1 MIDFISI
8 ITFIF
13 KKEENMSILE
23 QKTFISSIHPFK
35 NLTTDQIDT
44 FVENMDIVYFKE
56 NETVQ
61 AQGSLPQT
69 LFFILKGV
77 IQEKQDDEVLSI
89 YSKNEIFD
97 SISLIENYSKNS
109 FVTTEETICYTL
121 PREIFINILHENQ
134 ELENYFFQ
142 SISEKLNNN
151 ILHEKNKEMANIMIA
166 KVKDAKIHKAVII
179 DTKKSIFEAANIIKK
194 EKIPT
199 ILLKDEL
206 GEMYIVTDS
215 DFRQKVILNRMNFD
229 DEVIK
234 IATKGLIY
242 INEEDFL
249 FNAQL
254 IMAKHGVKRVVVKN
268 DKDEIIGILDQISLS
283 SFFAT
288 NIFSVSNQ
296 IVKAE
301 TVEELKEASLSFIK
315 IIKSLNAKGV
325 KIEFISKLINQLNK
339 KLLDKLYKI
348 LAPKELYEKSCLVV
362 MGSEGR
368 GEQIL
373 KTDQDNALIL
383 SDDCAIEE
391 NELQKFTS
399 KFTETLVDFGFP
411 RCEGNIM
418 VSNPY
423 WCRKKSDFKD
433 LIYSW
438 INEPTGDNFM
448 NIAIFYDAVY
458 VSGDKNLITGLK
470 EYLFKIS
477 SNSQTF
483 YALFAKVILSF
494 DVPLG
499 FFDGF
504 VFNSKDNKHKNEI
517 DIKRGGIFIIVQ
529 GIRSLSL
536 ENKIFNTN
544 TAKRIKKLVEI
555 GIIEEEFAKE
565 LTMAFNFLTNL
576 KLKSNLEKLDKNIE
590 IDNYINPNNLNTMEK
605 DLLKE
610 SFKIVNKLKKKLEFH
625 FKLNYV

>member
-1 MIDFISI
+1 
-8 ITFIF
+8 
-13 KKEENMSILE
+13 MSMLE
-23 QKTFISSIHPFK
+23 QKTFLSSIHPFE
-35 NLTTDQIDT
+35 NLTTNQLDF
-44 FVENMDIVYFKE
+44 FVENIDIVYFKE

-61 AQGSLPQT
+61 KEGNNPEY
-69 LFFILKGV
+69 LFFILKGLV
-77 IQEKQDDEVLSI
+77 QEKLESEVLSI

-97 SISLIENYSKNS
+97 SVSLIENYSKNS
-109 FVTTEETICYTL
+109 FVTAEETICYTL
-121 PREIFINILHENQ
+121 PRDIFIKTLHENQ
-134 ELENYFFQ
+134 VLEKYFFQ

-151 ILHEKNKEMANIMIA
+151 IHHEKNKEMANIMVA
-166 KVKDAKIHKAVII
+166 KVKDATIHKAVII
-179 DTKKSIFEAANIIKK
+179 DTQKSIFEAAQIIKK
-194 EKIPT
+194 EKVPT
-199 ILLKDEL
+199 VLLKDEN

-215 DFRQKVILNRMNFD
+215 DFRQKVILNRMDFD
-229 DEVIK
+229 EKIVK
-234 IATKGLIY
+234 IATKGLVY
-242 INEEDFL
+242 VNEDDFL

-254 IMAKHGVKRVVVKN
+254 IMAKHGLKRVVVKN

-288 NIFSVSNQ
+288 NIFSVSNK

-325 KIEFISKLINQLNK
+325 KIEFISRLINQLNK
-339 KLLDKLYKI
+339 KLLDKLYII
-348 LAPKELYEKSCLVV
+348 LAPTELYEKSCLIV

-373 KTDQDNALIL
+373 KTDQDNALIIN
-383 SDDCAIEE
+383 DDCNISDED
-391 NELQKFTS
+391 LQEFTN

-423 WCRKKSDFKD
+423 WCRKESDFKN
-433 LIYSW
+433 LIFKW
-438 INEPTGDNFM
+438 VNEPSGDNFM
-448 NIAIFYDAVY
+448 NIAIFYDAVC
-458 VSGDKNLITGLK
+458 VSGNRDLVLNLK
-470 EYLFKIS
+470 EYLFKVTG
-477 SNSQTF
+477 NTQTF
-483 YALFAKVILSF
+483 YSHFAKVISSF

-504 VFNSKDNKHKNEI
+504 VFNNKENKQKNQI
-517 DIKRGGIFIIVQ
+517 DIKKGGIFIIVQ

-536 ENKIFNTN
+536 EYKLLNTS
-544 TAKRIKKLVEI
+544 TAKRIQKL
-555 GIIEEEFAKE
+555 IELGELDPELGKE

-576 KLKSNLEKLDKNIE
+576 KLKSNLEKLDKKAT
-590 IDNYINPNNLNTMEK
+590 IDNYINPNELNTMEK
-605 DLLKE
+605 DLLKD

>member
-1 MIDFISI
+1 
-8 ITFIF
+8 
-13 KKEENMSILE
+13 MSILE

-301 TVEELKEASLSFIK
+301 TIDELKEASLSFIK

-339 KLLDKLYKI
+339 KLLDKLYKV
-348 LAPKELYEKSCLVV
+348 LAPSELYEKSCLVV

-383 SDDCAIEE
+383 SDDCTIDEK
-391 NELQKFTS
+391 ELQEFTT

-423 WCRKKSDFKD
+423 WCRKESDFKD
-433 LIYSW
+433 LIYTW
-438 INEPTGDNFM
+438 INEPNGDNFM
-448 NIAIFYDAVY
+448 NIAIFYDAVC
-458 VSGDKNLITGLK
+458 VSGNKNLITHLK
-470 EYLFKIS
+470 EYLFKLT
-477 SNSQTF
+477 SNSLSF
-483 YALFAKVILSF
+483 YAHFAKVITSF

-517 DIKRGGIFIIVQ
+517 DIKRDGIFILVQ

-544 TAKRIKKLVEI
+544 TNKRIKKLTELGVL
-555 GIIEEEFAKE
+555 EEEFAKE

-576 KLKSNLEKLDKNIE
+576 KLKSNLEKLDKKSD
-590 IDNYINPNNLNTMEK
+590 IDNYINPDNLNTMEK

>member
-1 MIDFISI
+1 
-8 ITFIF
+8 
-13 KKEENMSILE
+13 MSILE
-23 QKTFISSIHPFK
+23 QKKVISSIHPFQ
-35 NLTTDQIDT
+35 NLTSEQLDT
-44 FVENMDIVYFKE
+44 FVENMDIVYFKK

-61 AQGSLPQT
+61 AQGSTPQS
-69 LFFILKGV
+69 LFFILKGI
-77 IQEKQDDEVLSI
+77 IQEKQDDEVFSI

-109 FVTTEETICYTL
+109 FVTAEETICYTL
-121 PREIFINILHENQ
+121 PREIFIEILHENQ

-142 SISEKLNNN
+142 SIAEKLNNN
-151 ILHEKNKEMANIMIA
+151 TLYEKNKEMANIMIA
-166 KVKDAKIHKAVII
+166 KVKDAKIHKAVIV
-179 DTKKSIFEAANIIKK
+179 DTNISIFEAATIIKK
-194 EKIPT
+194 EKVPT
-199 ILLKDEL
+199 ILLKDEN

-215 DFRQKVILNRMNFD
+215 DFRQKVILNRMDFD
-229 DEVIK
+229 DKIVK

-242 INEEDFL
+242 INEDDFL

-254 IMAKHGVKRVVVKN
+254 IMAKHGIKRVVVKN

-301 TVEELKEASLSFIK
+301 TIDELKEASLSFIK

-339 KLLDKLYKI
+339 KLLDKLYKV
-348 LAPKELYEKSCLVV
+348 LAPSELYEKSCLVV

-383 SDDCAIEE
+383 SDDCTIDEK
-391 NELQKFTS
+391 ELQEFTT

-423 WCRKKSDFKD
+423 WCRKESDFKD
-433 LIYSW
+433 LIYTW
-438 INEPTGDNFM
+438 INEPNGDNFM
-448 NIAIFYDAVY
+448 NIAIFYDAVC
-458 VSGDKNLITGLK
+458 VSGNKNLITHLK
-470 EYLFKIS
+470 EYLFKLT
-477 SNSQTF
+477 SNSLSF
-483 YALFAKVILSF
+483 YAHFAKVITSF

-517 DIKRGGIFIIVQ
+517 DIKRGGIFILVQ

-544 TAKRIKKLVEI
+544 TNKRIKKLTELGVL
-555 GIIEEEFAKE
+555 EEEFAKE

-576 KLKSNLEKLDKNIE
+576 KLKSNLEKLDKKSD
-590 IDNYINPNNLNTMEK
+590 IDNYINPDNLNTMEK

>member
-1 MIDFISI
+1 
-8 ITFIF
+8 
-13 KKEENMSILE
+13 MSILE
-23 QKTFISSIHPFK
+23 QKTFLSSIHPFE
-35 NLTTDQIDT
+35 NLIPSQLDR
-44 FVENMDIVYFKE
+44 FVENIDIVYFKE
-56 NETVQ
+56 NEIVQ
-61 AQGSLPQT
+61 AQGTTPT
-69 LFFILKGV
+69 HLFFVLKGLV
-77 IQEKQDDEVLSI
+77 QEKQENEVLSI

-109 FVTTEETICYTL
+109 FVTTQETICYTL
-121 PREIFINILHENQ
+121 PRDIFIKTLHENIT
-134 ELENYFFQ
+134 LENYFFQ

-151 ILHEKNKEMANIMIA
+151 IHHEKNKEMANIMIA

-179 DTKKSIFEAANIIKK
+179 DTQKSIFEAATIIKK
-194 EKIPT
+194 EKVPT
-199 ILLKDEL
+199 ILLKDENA
-206 GEMYIVTDS
+206 EMYIVTDS
-215 DFRQKVILNRMNFD
+215 DFRQKVILNRMDFD
-229 DEVIK
+229 DKILK
-234 IATKGLIY
+234 IASKGLIY
-242 INEEDFL
+242 VNEDDFL

-254 IMAKHGVKRVVVKN
+254 IMAKHGLKRVVVKN
-268 DKDEIIGILDQISLS
+268 EKDEIVGILDQISLS

-288 NIFSVSNQ
+288 NTFSVSNQ

-348 LAPKELYEKSCLVV
+348 LAPAELYEKSCLVV

-383 SDDCAIEE
+383 ADDCTISDEKLKE
-391 NELQKFTS
+391 FTHI
-399 KFTETLVDFGFP
+399 FTETLVDFGFP

-433 LIYSW
+433 LIFKW
-438 INEPTGDNFM
+438 VNEPSGDNFM
-448 NIAIFYDAVY
+448 NIAIFYDAVC
-458 VSGDKNLITGLK
+458 VSGDKELITKLK
-470 EYLFKIS
+470 EYLFNIS
-477 SNSQTF
+477 ANSQQF
-483 YALFAKVILSF
+483 NAHFAKIITSF

-504 VFNSKDNKHKNEI
+504 IFNDKDDKHKNEI
-517 DIKRGGIFIIVQ
+517 NIKKGGIFIIVQ
-529 GIRSLSL
+529 GVRSLSL
-536 ENKIFNTN
+536 ENKLFNTS
-544 TAKRIKKLVEI
+544 TEKRIKKLQEKGV
-555 GIIEEEFAKE
+555 IENEFANE
-565 LTMAFNFLTNL
+565 LIMAFNFLTNIN
-576 KLKSNLEKLDKNIE
+576 LKSNLEKLDKHE
-590 IDNYINPNNLNTMEK
+590 KVDNYINPNNLNTMEK

>member
-1 MIDFISI
+1 
-8 ITFIF
+8 
-13 KKEENMSILE
+13 MSMLE
-23 QKTFISSIHPFK
+23 QKTFLSSIHPFE
-35 NLTTDQIDT
+35 NLTTNQLDF
-44 FVENMDIVYFKE
+44 FVENIDIVYFKE

-61 AQGSLPQT
+61 KEGNNPEY
-69 LFFILKGV
+69 LFFILKGLV
-77 IQEKQDDEVLSI
+77 QEKLESEVLSI

-97 SISLIENYSKNS
+97 SVSLIENYSKNS
-109 FVTTEETICYTL
+109 FVTAEETICYTL
-121 PREIFINILHENQ
+121 PRDIFIKTLHENQ
-134 ELENYFFQ
+134 VLEKYFFQ

-151 ILHEKNKEMANIMIA
+151 IHHEKNKEMANIMVA
-166 KVKDAKIHKAVII
+166 KVKDATIHKAVII
-179 DTKKSIFEAANIIKK
+179 DTQKSIFEAAQIIKK
-194 EKIPT
+194 EKVPT
-199 ILLKDEL
+199 VLLKDEN

-215 DFRQKVILNRMNFD
+215 DFRQKVILNRMDFD
-229 DEVIK
+229 EKIVK
-234 IATKGLIY
+234 IATKGLVY
-242 INEEDFL
+242 VNEDDFL

-254 IMAKHGVKRVVVKN
+254 IMAKHGLKRVVVKN

-288 NIFSVSNQ
+288 NIFSVSNK

-325 KIEFISKLINQLNK
+325 KIEFISRLINQLNK
-339 KLLDKLYKI
+339 KLLDKLYI
-348 LAPKELYEKSCLVV
+348 LLAPTELYEKSCLIV

-383 SDDCAIEE
+383 NDDCNISDEV
-391 NELQKFTS
+391 LQEFTN

-423 WCRKKSDFKD
+423 WCRKESDFKD
-433 LIYSW
+433 LIFSW
-438 INEPTGDNFM
+438 VNQPNGDNFM
-448 NIAIFYDAVY
+448 NIAIFYDAVC
-458 VSGDKNLITGLK
+458 VSGNRDLVLNLK
-470 EYLFKIS
+470 EYLFKVTG
-477 SNSQTF
+477 NTQTF
-483 YALFAKVILSF
+483 YSHFAKVISSF

-504 VFNSKDNKHKNEI
+504 VFNNKENKHKNQI
-517 DIKRGGIFIIVQ
+517 DIKKGGIFIIVQ

-536 ENKIFNTN
+536 EYKLLNTS
-544 TAKRIKKLVEI
+544 TAKRIQKL
-555 GIIEEEFAKE
+555 IELGELDPELGKE

-576 KLKSNLEKLDKNIE
+576 KLKSNLEKLDKKAT
-590 IDNYINPNNLNTMEK
+590 IDNYINPNELNTMEK
-605 DLLKE
+605 DLLKD

>member
-1 MIDFISI
+1 
-8 ITFIF
+8 
-13 KKEENMSILE
+13 MSILE
-23 QKTFISSIHPFK
+23 QKAFISSIHPF
-35 NLTTDQIDT
+35 NHLTSDQIDD
-44 FVENMDIVYFKE
+44 FIDNLDIAYYKA
-56 NETVQ
+56 NEIVQ
-61 AQGSLPQT
+61 AQGSSPEF
-69 LFFILKGV
+69 LFFILKGL
-77 IQEKQDDEVLSI
+77 IQEKQEDEVLSI

-109 FVTTEETICYTL
+109 FVTTEETICYIL
-121 PREIFINILHENQ
+121 PRKIFIQILHENQ

-151 ILHEKNKEMANIMIA
+151 ISHEKNKDMANIMVA

-179 DTKKSIFEAANIIKK
+179 DTEKTIYEAASIIKK
-194 EKIPT
+194 EKVPT
-199 ILLKDEL
+199 VLLKDNNQD
-206 GEMYIVTDS
+206 MYIVTDS
-215 DFRQKVILNRMNFD
+215 DFRQKVILNRMDFD
-229 DEVIK
+229 DKVIK
-234 IATKGLIY
+234 IASKGLIFVY
-242 INEEDFL
+242 EDDFL

-254 IMAKHGVKRVVVKN
+254 LMAKHGIKRVVVRN
-268 DKDEIIGILDQISLS
+268 ENEEIIGILDQISLS

-288 NIFSVSNQ
+288 NTFAVSNQ

-348 LAPKELYEKSCLVV
+348 LAPAELYEKSCLVV

-383 SDDCAIEE
+383 ADDCTISDEKLKE
-391 NELQKFTS
+391 FTHI
-399 KFTETLVDFGFP
+399 FTETLVDFGFP
-411 RCEGNIM
+411 RCPGNIM

-433 LIYSW
+433 LIFKW
-438 INEPTGDNFM
+438 VNEPSGDNFM
-448 NIAIFYDAVY
+448 NIAIFYDAVC
-458 VSGDKNLITGLK
+458 VSGDKELITKLK
-470 EYLFKIS
+470 EYLFNVCG
-477 SNSQTF
+477 NSQQF
-483 YALFAKVILSF
+483 NSHFAKIITGF

-504 VFNSKDNKHKNEI
+504 VLNSKDNKHKNEI
-517 DIKRGGIFIIVQ
+517 DIKKGGIFIIVQ

-536 ENKIFNTN
+536 ENKIFNAN
-544 TAKRIKKLVEI
+544 TAKRIKKLSEKGVL
-555 GIIEEEFAKE
+555 EEELAKE

-576 KLKSNLEKLDKNIE
+576 RLKSNLDKLDKKEE

-605 DLLKE
+605 DLLKD
-610 SFKIVNKLKKKLEFH
+610 SFKIINKLKKKLEFH

>member
-1 MIDFISI
+1 
-8 ITFIF
+8 
-13 KKEENMSILE
+13 MSMLE
-23 QKTFISSIHPFK
+23 QKTFLSSIHPFE
-35 NLTTDQIDT
+35 NLTTNQLDF
-44 FVENMDIVYFKE
+44 FVENIDIVYFKE

-61 AQGSLPQT
+61 KEGNNPEY
-69 LFFILKGV
+69 LFFILKGLV
-77 IQEKQDDEVLSI
+77 QEKLESEVLSI

-97 SISLIENYSKNS
+97 SVSLIENYSKNS
-109 FVTTEETICYTL
+109 FVTAEETICYTL
-121 PREIFINILHENQ
+121 PRDIFIKTLHENQ
-134 ELENYFFQ
+134 VLEKYFFQ

-151 ILHEKNKEMANIMIA
+151 IHHEKNKEMANIMVA
-166 KVKDAKIHKAVII
+166 KVKDATIHKAVII
-179 DTKKSIFEAANIIKK
+179 DTQKSIFEAAQIIKK
-194 EKIPT
+194 EKVPT
-199 ILLKDEL
+199 VLLKDEN

-215 DFRQKVILNRMNFD
+215 DFRQKVILNRMDFD
-229 DEVIK
+229 EKIVK
-234 IATKGLIY
+234 IATKGLVY
-242 INEEDFL
+242 VNEDDFL

-254 IMAKHGVKRVVVKN
+254 IMAKHGLKRVVVKN

-288 NIFSVSNQ
+288 NIFSVSNK

-325 KIEFISKLINQLNK
+325 KIEFISRLINQLNK
-339 KLLDKLYKI
+339 KLLDKLYI
-348 LAPKELYEKSCLVV
+348 LLAPTELYEKSCLIVI
-362 MGSEGR
+362 GSEGR

-383 SDDCAIEE
+383 NDDCNISDEV
-391 NELQKFTS
+391 LQEFTN

-423 WCRKKSDFKD
+423 WCRRESDFKD
-433 LIYSW
+433 LIFEW
-438 INEPTGDNFM
+438 VTQPTPDNFM
-448 NIAIFYDAVY
+448 NIAIFYDAVS
-458 VSGDKNLITGLK
+458 VSGDRALILRLK
-470 EYLFKIS
+470 EYLFKIID
-477 SNSQTF
+477 NSQQF
-483 YALFAKVILSF
+483 NSHFAKIISSF

-504 VFNSKDNKHKNEI
+504 VFNNKENKQKNQI
-517 DIKRGGIFIIVQ
+517 DIKKGGIFIIVQ

-536 ENKIFNTN
+536 EYKLLNTS
-544 TAKRIKKLVEI
+544 TAKRIQKL
-555 GIIEEEFAKE
+555 IELGELDPELGKE

-576 KLKSNLEKLDKNIE
+576 KLKSNLEKLDKKAT
-590 IDNYINPNNLNTMEK
+590 IDNYINPNELNTMEK
-605 DLLKE
+605 DLLKD